1 MNSDKL
7 QKIIQENKTEF
18 NLLISD
24 KIFKIDEIEIFENEN
39 PVTKPTTRGGV
50 YFSDIKEMKVKVT
63 LSDTSITKHI
73 SKAMLGPNKTAQ
85 SKRAASNGFCPPC
98 LTSDPPIKTTLERRK
113 YNPISVSYT
122 HLTLPTILRV

>member
-50 YFSDIKEMKVKVT
+50 YFSDIKEMKVQT
-63 LSDTSITKHI
+63 IISDTSVTKYL
-73 SKAMLGPNKTAQ
+73 SNAMLGPNKTFLDILIESEIKDKLKISLVVNLTNTIQ
-85 SKRAASNGFCPPC
+85 SSSKIILYFK
-98 LTSDPPIKTTLERRK
+98 IKDVRIK
-113 YNPISVSYT
+113 SV
-122 HLTLPTILRV
+122 